1 MNPNRSTISMI
12 SVNPDQERPPY
23 KAEWVYADQP
33 LVDSL
38 LAKNTRNRPLKPSHV
53 QWFSEIAK
61 GKNWLPTPDAIA
73 VSKSG
78 FLLNCQH
85 RLEGIKTAGYP
96 RVPLLLVTGLPDE
109 SMAAID
115 RGISRTMR
123 DVLSLLLS
131 EKVSGKLIAALAFFD
146 RIKKGNL
153 YGPYK
158 SHPDDLL
165 DLIEKHQD
173 LIIDFL
179 RVINSQRAPVSA
191 AIMEYGSRNREK
203 ALAFANQLLYGEN
216 LVKEDPAY
224 KLREELKKME
234 GGGTFVSRQSYRLAV
249 AACIKHAKGKSAK
262 SHPSE
267 TDDWSLFPASKEK
280 K

>member
-1 MNPNRSTISMI
+1 MNPNKSTISMI

-23 KAEWVYADQP
+23 KAEWVYATQP

-38 LAKNTRNRPLKPSHV
+38 LEKNTRNRPPKPSHI
-53 QWFSEIAK
+53 QWLSEIA
-61 GKNWLPTPDAIA
+61 GRNWLPTPDAIA

-78 FLLNCQH
+78 FLLNGQN
-85 RLEGIKTAGYP
+85 RLKGIKAAGYP
-96 RVPLLLVTGLPDE
+96 RVPFLLVTGLPDE

-115 RGISRTMR
+115 RGISRTIR

-158 SHPDDLL
+158 SNPDDLL

-173 LIIDFL
+173 LIVDFM

-191 AIMEYGSRNREK
+191 VIMEYGFRIREK
-203 ALAFANQLLYGEN
+203 ALIFANQLLHGEN

-234 GGGTFVSRQSYRLAV
+234 GGGSFISKQAYRLSV

-262 SHPSE
+262 SRPFE
-267 TDDWSLFPASKEK
+267 TDDWSLFPTSKEK

>member
-1 MNPNRSTISMI
+1 MNPNKSTISMI

-23 KAEWVYADQP
+23 KAEWVYATQP

-38 LAKNTRNRPLKPSHV
+38 LEKNTRNRPPKPRYI
-53 QWFSEIAK
+53 QWLSEIAEK
-61 GKNWLPTPDAIA
+61 DWLPTPDAIA

-78 FLLNCQH
+78 FLLNGQH
-85 RLEGIKTAGYP
+85 RLTGIKNAGYP
-96 RVPLLLVTGLPDE
+96 RVPLLLVTGLPEE
-109 SMAAID
+109 SMAATD
-115 RGISRTMR
+115 RGISRTIR

-131 EKVSGKLIAALAFFD
+131 EKVSGKLIASLAFFD

-153 YGPYK
+153 YGYYK
-158 SHPDDLL
+158 SNPDDLL

-234 GGGTFVSRQSYRLAV
+234 GGGTFVSRQSYGIAV
-249 AACIKHAKGKSAK
+249 AACIKHAKGKSGQ
-262 SHPSE
+262 SRPSE